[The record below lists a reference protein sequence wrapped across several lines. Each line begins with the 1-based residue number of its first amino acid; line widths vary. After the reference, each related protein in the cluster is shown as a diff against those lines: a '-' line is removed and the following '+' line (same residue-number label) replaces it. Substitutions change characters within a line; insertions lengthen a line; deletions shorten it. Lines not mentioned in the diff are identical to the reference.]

1 MNSENILDESK
12 NYIVTHTY
20 ETVYLINKFNY
31 SKIIIGDFYGEPNGA
46 IIDADECFVVV
57 YGCGVILYFLQP
69 PFQEYSYETNT
80 SQWLEW
86 GRIKPIMWVD
96 KVVPLDNNRMKI
108 ILENGQTNII
118 TI

>member
-1 MNSENILDESK
+1 MHSKNILNESR
-12 NYIVTHTY
+12 NYIVTHAY
-20 ETVYLINKFNY
+20 ETVYLISKCNH

-46 IIDADECFVVV
+46 TIDTDERFVVM
-57 YGCGVILYFLQP
+57 YGCGIILYFLQP

-86 GRIKPIMWVD
+86 GRIDPIMWVD
-96 KVVPLDNNRMKI
+96 KVILLDNHKMKVI
-108 ILENGQTNII
+108 FENGQTNMI

>member
-20 ETVYLINKFNY
+20 ETVYLTSKWND
-31 SKIIIGDFYGEPNGA
+31 SKIIIGDLYGEPNGA
-46 IIDADECFVVV
+46 IIDAEECFAVM
-57 YGCGVILYFLQP
+57 YGCGIILYFLQP

-86 GRIKPIMWVD
+86 GRIEPIMWVD
-96 KVVPLDNNRMKI
+96 EVVLLDNNRMKV

>member
-12 NYIVTHTY
+12 NYIVTYTY
-20 ETVYLINKFNY
+20 ETVYLISKWNH

-46 IIDADECFVVV
+46 IIDADKCFVVV
-57 YGCGVILYFLQP
+57 YGCGIILYFLQP

-86 GRIKPIMWVD
+86 GRIEPIMWVD
-96 KVVPLDNNRMKI
+96 KVVPLDNNRMKV
-108 ILENGQTNII
+108 ILENGQTSII